1 VVVSR
6 FLTEY
11 NFTLEEIV
19 TTSVVR
25 EMLVNGWGGHPFGA
39 TVLGILT
46 IPIQSTSDYD
56 VQLRRDWSLA
66 RCQPTSQQLAK
77 VERRD
82 PRGTF
87 DLQVADP
94 LAIEDSVDLYN
105 SFNSIMARFKGV
117 VVMDPV
123 APKAGPLD
131 LVANYPDR

>member
-1 VVVSR
+1 
-6 FLTEY
+6 
-11 NFTLEEIV
+11 
-19 TTSVVR
+19 
-25 EMLVNGWGGHPFGA
+25 
-39 TVLGILT
+39 
-46 IPIQSTSDYD
+46 
-56 VQLRRDWSLA
+56 
-66 RCQPTSQQLAK
+66 LAK

>member
-1 VVVSR
+1 MVVSR

-25 EMLVNGWGGHPFGA
+25 EMLVNGWGGYPFGA

-56 VQLRRDWSLA
+56 VQLRRDWSLVFLS
-66 RCQPTSQQLAK
+66 RFQPTSQQLAE

-123 APKAGPLD
+123 VQKPVP
-131 LVANYPDR
+131 